1 MLKSAATA
9 LAGIILGIPALLRV
23 SMRNGAL
30 ACIVGCCA
38 VMAASPARA
47 DECNGSGEDRMCL
60 HRMAPDPHY
69 IQFYVTIA
77 RGAYSHFNVRQ
88 GSTQW
93 QVPAVGGKSNKSRG
107 TKVRI
112 RAGNEQTVSAQA
124 CIRGSFSAFPSIC
137 SPWVVFTIDTSA
149 GQASPAS
156 KSGWMAIA
164 TDNKGRWG
172 WAWDAPSET
181 GARTQAIGECGPAC
195 KVTNSA
201 QNRCLA
207 IAEGPSSS
215 WGTSIGPTLP
225 YVTTHALQGCRKN
238 ANTCTIKHSV
248 CS

>member
-1 MLKSAATA
+1 MSRQLTA
-9 LAGIILGIPALLRV
+9 SI
-23 SMRNGAL
+23 RNGAL
-30 ACIVGCCA
+30 ACILGCFA
-38 VMAASPARA
+38 VVAASPARA

-77 RGAYSHFNVRQ
+77 RGSYSHFNVRQ

-93 QVPAVGGKSNKSRG
+93 QVPAVGGKSNQSRG

-112 RAGNEQTVSAQA
+112 RAGNEQRVSAQA
-124 CIRGSFSAFPSIC
+124 CIRKAPSLFPSIC
-137 SPWVVFTIDTSA
+137 SPWVVFTVDTSS
-149 GQASPAS
+149 GQGSPAS
-156 KSGWMAIA
+156 KSGWIAIA
-164 TDNKGRWG
+164 TNRKGQWG
-172 WAWDAPSET
+172 WAWDAPSEV
-181 GARTQAIGECGPAC
+181 GARTKAVGECGPEC
-195 KVTNSA
+195 KVTNTA

-225 YVTTHALQGCRKN
+225 YVTTHALQGCSKN
-238 ANTCTIKHSV
+238 ANTCKIKHSL